1 MKIYRIISAALLA
14 LAIPAAATAAIKE
27 PSDSISTRIARKG
40 ELYHPEM
47 DEFVSH
53 TFVEP
58 YNESPDLVLEEDPYY
73 PALQEELGECQ
84 HSENAGAY
92 ELCDKARVAVN
103 KRYNQIINNDSTYR
117 MVYDKWAI
125 LMNSMSEY
133 LIQVTYGEP
142 FYSMQPI
149 QFNHDIR
156 LWYESWLPEVSID
169 YDIITSGDIDTFFNR
184 FKPSKPGGYNRIWN
198 ELKPAFLDW
207 RFARAKYAEDLEPH
221 KRLSYEEHTDY
232 LTNYLFKEVQGLVE
246 TRNDNVIWDREH
258 PNNN

>member
-1 MKIYRIISAALLA
+1 
-14 LAIPAAATAAIKE
+14 
-27 PSDSISTRIARKG
+27 
-40 ELYHPEM
+40 
-47 DEFVSH
+47 
-53 TFVEP
+53 
-58 YNESPDLVLEEDPYY
+58 
-73 PALQEELGECQ
+73 
-84 HSENAGAY
+84 
-92 ELCDKARVAVN
+92 
-103 KRYNQIINNDSTYR
+103 
-117 MVYDKWAI
+117 
-125 LMNSMSEY
+125 MNSMSEY

-169 YDIITSGDIDTFFNR
+169 YD
-184 FKPSKPGGYNRIWN
+184 RIWN

-232 LTNYLFKEVQGLVE
+232 LTNYLFKEIQGLVE